1 METEGRPASW
11 KILFAFSM
19 IYFVWGSTFL
29 AIRVG
34 VHEVPPFLLAAMRF
48 FTAGLVMYAWLRLRG
63 TPAPSRREWIAA
75 AALGGLIFV
84 VDYGCLFWAEQRVPS
99 GIAAVVLATIPV
111 FITLME
117 IVFLQ
122 DAKAHGPSRP
132 GTACGPVRRGGADE
146 PFVFAG
152 RSAHQSCRRGGL
164 AGRSRHL
171 VDRYDLYPP
180 ASSSG
185 IEADERGCPDAHR
198 RSATIR
204 ADGGHG

>member
-117 IVFLQ
+117 IVFLRTQ
-122 DAKAHGPSRP
+122 RLTVRLALALLVGL
-132 GTACGPVRRGGADE
+132 CGVAVLMNHSFSLGEVPINRAGA
-146 PFVFAG
+146 VA
-152 RSAHQSCRRGGL
+152 L

-171 VDRYDLYPP
+171 VHRYDLYPP
-180 ASSSG
+180 ASASG
-185 IEADERGCPDAHR
+185 VEADERGGPDAHR

-204 ADGGHG
+204 ADGGGG